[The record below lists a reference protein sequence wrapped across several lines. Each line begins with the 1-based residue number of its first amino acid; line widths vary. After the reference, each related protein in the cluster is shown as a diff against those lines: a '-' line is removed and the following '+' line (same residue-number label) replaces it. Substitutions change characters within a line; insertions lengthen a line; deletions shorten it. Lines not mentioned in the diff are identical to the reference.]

1 MAIPPF
7 ETRKEPLGKNPR
19 RGLKTLPIR
28 SLIPNSLTV
37 MALCSG
43 LTAMRFGLD
52 GRFDIA
58 VFAIIVAAVL
68 DGLDGRVARLL
79 KGTTKFGAE
88 LDSLSDFLCFGVAPV
103 MLLYLWSL
111 QDMGGL
117 GWIVVLGFSV
127 CCALRLA
134 RFNVALEDPDKPA
147 WTANFFVGVPS
158 PAAAGLVMLPL
169 YLSFIGVDFLKD
181 APVLIAIY
189 VAGVAFLMVSKV
201 PTFSGK
207 RLGMRVRRDE
217 MLTVLL
223 GVALSVA
230 LLFSYPWITFSLLV
244 IAYLAL
250 LPVSTW
256 RHQYHLN
263 RVASVDDDDDEDELL
278 SDAK

>member
-1 MAIPPF
+1 MAVP
-7 ETRKEPLGKNPR
+7 PLGPR
-19 RGLKTLPIR
+19 RRPIKTPQRRSLKTLPIR
-28 SLIPNSLTV
+28 SLVPNSLTV

-52 GRFDIA
+52 GRFDMA
-58 VFAIIVAAVL
+58 VFAIMVAAVL

-111 QDMGGL
+111 NEIGGL

-169 YLSFIGVDFLKD
+169 YMSFIGIDFLKD
-181 APVLIAIY
+181 LPVLIAVY
-189 VAGVAFLMVSKV
+189 VAAIAFLMVSKV

-207 RLGMRVRRDE
+207 RLGMRVSRDE
-217 MLTVLL
+217 MLPVLL

-230 LLFSYPWITFSLLV
+230 ILFSYPWITMSLLV
-244 IAYLAL
+244 IAYLAFM
-250 LPVSTW
+250 PVSTW
-256 RHQYHLN
+256 RYQYHMK
-263 RVASVDDDDDEDELL
+263 RMAETDDDEDELL
-278 SDAK
+278 TGAE

>member
-7 ETRKEPLGKNPR
+7 GPR
-19 RGLKTLPIR
+19 NRPPGTQARRSLKTLPIR

-37 MALCSG
+37 MALCAG
-43 LTAMRFGLD
+43 LTSIRFALD
-52 GRFDIA
+52 GRFDLAVIA
-58 VFAIIVAAVL
+58 ILVAAL
-68 DGLDGRVARLL
+68 FDGLDGRVARLL

-103 MLLYLWSL
+103 VTLYLWSL
-111 QDMGGL
+111 SGIGGL

-147 WTANFFVGVPS
+147 WTANYFVGVPS

-169 YLSFIGVDFLKD
+169 YLSFIGIDFLQGL
-181 APVLIAIY
+181 PVIVAAY
-189 VAGVAFLMVSKV
+189 VAGIAFLMVSKV

-217 MLTVLL
+217 MLPVLL
-223 GVALSVA
+223 GVAMSVA
-230 LLFSYPWITFSLLV
+230 VLFSYPWITISVLCV
-244 IAYLAL
+244 AYLAV
-250 LPVSTW
+250 LPLGAW
-256 RHQYHLN
+256 RYQYHQRRMAN
-263 RVASVDDDDDEDELL
+263 AADEEDEILTR
-278 SDAK
+278 SN

>member
-7 ETRKEPLGKNPR
+7 GSRGRGTSTHTR

-43 LTAMRFGLD
+43 LTSIRFGLD

-58 VFAIIVAAVL
+58 VLAIIVAAVL

-111 QDMGGL
+111 NEIGGL

-134 RFNVALEDPDKPA
+134 RFNVAQEDPDKPA
-147 WTANFFVGVPS
+147 WTSNYFVGVPS

-169 YLSFIGVDFLKD
+169 YLSVIGFDFLKD

-189 VAGVAFLMVSKV
+189 VAGIAFLMVSKI

-223 GVALSVA
+223 GVALSMAV
-230 LLFSYPWITFSLLV
+230 LFSYPWITFAVLAV
-244 IAYLAL
+244 AYLAI
-250 LPVSTW
+250 LPLSAM
-256 RHQYHLN
+256 RYQYHQN
-263 RVASVDDDDDEDELL
+263 RTADVADEHDELTG
-278 SDAK
+278 SDQ